1 MPALLLL
8 CPLRFADDAE
18 FKISNVRNRTI
29 AVDMNPTIL
38 CTQDSA
44 IATVTLS
51 NPDKLNAIN
60 GAMWRRLKVVMD
72 ELVACDD
79 LRCIIIRGEGEVFA
93 AGGDIEEFRTARATP
108 DLALQYHE
116 AVGVA
121 LAAIAQCPL
130 PTVAAIQGP
139 CVGGG
144 LEIAC
149 ACDLR
154 IAGESAKFGAPILKL
169 GFSMYP
175 GEMNGLLQLAGP
187 AVVKE
192 ILLEGRLFSA
202 TEAYAKG
209 LLSRVVADA
218 VVMDEALATAQR
230 IAAGAPLVARWHKQ
244 WIARLMTG
252 EPLSEQEKRDS
263 FAFLASA
270 DYAEGLAAFSEKRPP
285 KFQGR

>member
-1 MPALLLL
+1 MANMTPGIHW
-8 CPLRFADDAE
+8 ADDDA
-18 FKISNVRNRTI
+18 
-29 AVDMNPTIL
+29 DG
-38 CTQDSA
+38 
-44 IATVTLS
+44 IATVSLS

-60 GAMWRRLKVVMD
+60 GDMWRQLGRVMG
-72 ELVACDD
+72 ELSARDD

-93 AGGDIEEFRTARATP
+93 AGGDIEEFRTARATV
-108 DLALQYHE
+108 DLALSYHE
-116 AVGVA
+116 VVGEA
-121 LAAIAQCPL
+121 LAAIEQCPL
-130 PTVAAIQGP
+130 PTVAAILGP

-175 GEMNGLLQLAGP
+175 GEMHGLLQLAGS

-202 TEAYAKG
+202 AEAYAKG

-218 VVMDEALATAQR
+218 KVMEEAAATARR
-230 IAAGAPLVARWHKQ
+230 IAAGAPLVARWHKH

-270 DYAEGLAAFSEKRPP
+270 DYAEGLAAFAEKRAP
-285 KFQGR
+285 KFKGR